1 MLEVVKGKGSHEQKA
16 NTTGAYT
23 DFRSMKRVPRSI
35 ATPPGRDSSLLQG
48 YPHQFVSGTH
58 LYNWVNRV
66 KFLV

>member
-35 ATPPGRDSSLLQG
+35 ATPPWTG
-48 YPHQFVSGTH
+48 F
-58 LYNWVNRV
+58 
-66 KFLV
+66 